1 MKRRVLLTYF
11 LVAAF
16 GISGRPTA
24 AAGQAANTGTA
35 NTGTIRGRIR
45 LTGPAP
51 GNAVIR
57 MGRDPMCAKV
67 NAGKRVIQEA
77 VMTSADGGLANVFV
91 RLQGTFP
98 QAPVPTQA
106 VTIDQ
111 SGCAYRPRVIGV
123 RVGQTLQIKNSDAF
137 LHNVHSNSAHNNT
150 FNVGQPV
157 AGQVYQFKPK
167 EEEVML
173 RIGCDVHS
181 WMNAYVGVVNN
192 PYFAVSSAGGNFEID
207 NVPAGM
213 RTIQIWHERYGM
225 LTKTVNIKAGAITTV
240 DFAYTGNEKP
250 GTAGIHEL
258 SIPTESSA
266 N

>member
-1 MKRRVLLTYF
+1 MKGRVLFTYC
-11 LVAAF
+11 LVVAVLI
-16 GISGRPTA
+16 GGRSLA
-24 AAGQAANTGTA
+24 AAAQG
-35 NTGTIRGRIR
+35 NTGTIKGRIR

-67 NAGKRVIQEA
+67 TAGKRVIQEA
-77 VMTSADGGLANVFV
+77 VMTSADGGMANVFV

-98 QAPVPTQA
+98 QTPVPAQP

-111 SGCAYRPRVIGV
+111 SGCVYRPRVIGM

-137 LHNVHSNSAHNNT
+137 LHNVHSASARNNT

-173 RIGCDVHS
+173 RLGCDVHS
-181 WMNAYVGVVNN
+181 WMNAYVGIVSN
-192 PYFAVSSAGGNFEID
+192 PYFAVSNANGAFEID
-207 NVPAGM
+207 NVPAGTRM
-213 RTIQIWHERYGM
+213 IQIWHERYGM
-225 LTKTVNIKAGAITTV
+225 LTKTVTIKAGAVTTA
-240 DFAYTGNEKP
+240 DFAYAGNEKP
-250 GTAGIHEL
+250 AT
-258 SIPTESSA
+258 S

>member
-1 MKRRVLLTYF
+1 MKRRILLISC
-11 LVAAF
+11 LVVTF
-16 GISGRPTA
+16 GIGGRPSA
-24 AAGQAANTGTA
+24 AAAQA
-35 NTGTIRGRIR
+35 NTGTIKGRIR
-45 LTGPAP
+45 LTGPSP

-67 NAGKRVIQEA
+67 TAGKRVVQEA

-98 QAPVPTQA
+98 QTPVATQP
-106 VTIDQ
+106 VTLDQ
-111 SGCAYRPRVIGV
+111 TGCVYRPRVLGM
-123 RVGQTLQIKNSDAF
+123 RVGQTLQIKNSDNF
-137 LHNVHSNSAHNNT
+137 LHNVHSQSAHNNT

-157 AGQVYQFKPK
+157 AGNVYQFKPK

-173 RIGCDVHS
+173 RIACDVHS
-181 WMNAYVGVVNN
+181 WMTAYIGIVNH
-192 PYFAVSSAGGNFEID
+192 PYFAVSGMDGSFEID
-207 NVPAGM
+207 KVPAGM

-225 LTKTVNIKAGAITTV
+225 LTKTVDIKAGAITTV

-250 GTAGIHEL
+250 ATSSIHEL
-258 SIPTESSA
+258 SIPTDSSA